1 MSDLIRQQGKPAYI
15 CVRKGMF
22 KNMLELKFIIFCEE
36 CRGLVKAEQPVDCC
50 MLSCRFSLSDAG
62 ADMARQLCDRS
73 DTCVS
78 SPCTAPEII
87 SVDISDD
94 ESPNSVTPDGTV
106 AVNGDIAATL
116 TCDSKQC
123 PAVSATIS
131 RKRKTTAAKTR
142 DYENSHLNSVSTC
155 N

>member
-1 MSDLIRQQGKPAYI
+1 LHI
-15 CVRKGMF
+15 F
-22 KNMLELKFIIFCEE
+22 KERNVYKYAGTEIYKCCEE
-36 CRGLVKAEQPVDCC
+36 CRGVVKAEQPVDCC

-62 ADMARQLCDRS
+62 ADMARQLRDRN

-78 SPCTAPEII
+78 NPLTAPETVET
-87 SVDISDD
+87 VDISDD
-94 ESPNSVTPDGTV
+94 ESPNSATPDGTV

-131 RKRKTTAAKTR
+131 VKRKTTAAKTR